1 MKNGK
6 NAIAIKL
13 HAEELAKKDG
23 GADQGKRDGKGTQE
37 CRWRFFPRDGADGK
51 KKKVMGFEMT
61 PAMMKMIG
69 GFTVLRAM
77 NMAGAANI
85 TVTKEQLLALNAE
98 LNKIKK

>member
-1 MKNGK
+1 MF
-6 NAIAIKL
+6 L
-13 HAEELAKKDG
+13 LV
-23 GADQGKRDGKGTQE
+23 
-37 CRWRFFPRDGADGK
+37 CL
-51 KKKVMGFEMT
+51 
-61 PAMMKMIG
+61 MIG